1 MASNQSFTTQ
11 THRAAITGGG
21 PTPGSPLAPLYANPY
36 DFSSLSYPRDLGM
49 SNRGH
54 WIQFYINVADNT
66 QYATRDANGQILN
79 YYGIRAAGA
88 NPIPVVN
95 GAGRTAINQQQAA
108 NARALTT
115 ADAALTVRKT
125 KRISQ
130 AIALYMPETVNVQ
143 YNADW
148 QSESLTDALGKIG
161 RYGALAEDLLNAN
174 KSLTGLSGALSEQAV
189 KLLGSNVG
197 GNATDFA
204 LFTQGLAIN
213 PQLEVLFK
221 GTDMRHFQFDF
232 LFSPYDA
239 QESEHVV
246 QIIKTL
252 KFHQA
257 PEVVTGSSG
266 RFFVPPSEFDIDF
279 IFQGEING
287 NIHQIG
293 TCVLTNMNVDYAP
306 NGWSTFSDGMPT
318 QIRLTLQFMETEI
331 VTKERVAK
339 DNY

>member
-1 MASNQSFTTQ
+1 MPSNLSFNTTPY
-11 THRAAITGGG
+11 RSAVTGSG
-21 PTPGSPLAPLYANPY
+21 PTAGSPLAPLYSNPY
-36 DFSSLSYPRDLGM
+36 DFSSLSYPRDLGAT
-49 SNRGH
+49 NRGH
-54 WIQFYINVADNT
+54 WIQIYINVAENT
-66 QYATRDANGQILN
+66 QYAARNSNGQIVGYN
-79 YYGIRAAGA
+79 VGNSTVG
-88 NPIPVVN
+88 VVQN
-95 GAGRTAINQQQAA
+95 GGRTATNQAA
-108 NARALTT
+108 
-115 ADAALTVRKT
+115 AASAMDGLLGSSQASLTVRKT

-143 YNADW
+143 YNANW
-148 QSESLTDALGKIG
+148 QSESLTDALGSVG
-161 RYGALAEDLLNAN
+161 LVGSVLQDLKDAN
-174 KSLTGLSGALSEQAV
+174 RSVSGLSGQAAELAGKALAGTGAV
-189 KLLGSNVG
+189 GSN
-197 GNATDFA
+197 AADFA

-239 QESEHVV
+239 QESAHVV
-246 QIIKTL
+246 YIIKTL

-279 IFQGEING
+279 IFEGEINP

-318 QIRLTLQFMETEI
+318 HIRLTLQFMETEI
-331 VTKERVAK
+331 VTKQRVAQ

>member
-1 MASNQSFTTQ
+1 MPDNLSFNTSPYRSAVTGSGP
-11 THRAAITGGG
+11 AA
-21 PTPGSPLAPLYANPY
+21 GSPLAPLYSNPY
-36 DFSSLSYPRDLGM
+36 DFSSLSYPRDLGA

-54 WIQFYINVADNT
+54 WIQIYINVAENT
-66 QYATRDANGQILN
+66 SYASRDSNGQIVGYN
-79 YYGIRAAGA
+79 VGNSTVG
-88 NPIPVVN
+88 VVQN
-95 GAGRTAINQQQAA
+95 GGRTATNQAQQTGSMLSGTGAVQS
-108 NARALTT
+108 
-115 ADAALTVRKT
+115 ALTVRKT

-143 YNADW
+143 YNANW
-148 QSESLTDALGKIG
+148 QSESLTDALGAVG
-161 RYGALAEDLLNAN
+161 FYGSMLDDMTNAN
-174 KSLTGLSGALSEQAV
+174 RSVSGITGQVSEKASQILNSIGAT
-189 KLLGSNVG
+189 N
-197 GNATDFA
+197 NITDFA
-204 LFTQGLAIN
+204 IFSQGLALN

-239 QESEHVV
+239 KESAHVV
-246 QIIKTL
+246 YIIKTL

-257 PEVVTGSSG
+257 PEVITGSSG

-279 IFQGEING
+279 IFEGEINP

-318 QIRLTLQFMETEI
+318 HIRLTLQFMETEI